1 MGTSTLR
8 IPALGSSSDWVL
20 ETDVGGRY
28 SCSVRGDIGSTGVAA
43 RVEDS
48 MRGRVS
54 AREDGDEMEVV
65 VIDSFGFSVGLGVV
79 GGGQGEVIV

>member
-20 ETDVGGRY
+20 EIDVGGRY
-28 SCSVRGDIGSTGVAA
+28 SHSVRGDTGSIGVAA

-48 MRGRVS
+48 MRGRVL
-54 AREDGDEMEVV
+54 AREDGDKMEVV
-65 VIDSFGFSVGLGVV
+65 DIV
-79 GGGQGEVIV
+79 EVIEGIEEVGTKSG

>member
-20 ETDVGGRY
+20 EIDVGGRY
-28 SCSVRGDIGSTGVAA
+28 SCSVRGDTGLIGVAA

-48 MRGRVS
+48 MRGRVL
-54 AREDGDEMEVV
+54 AREDGDKMEVV
-65 VIDSFGFSVGLGVV
+65 DIVEVIDGMEEVGTKSG
-79 GGGQGEVIV
+79 

>member
-20 ETDVGGRY
+20 EIDVEGRY
-28 SCSVRGDIGSTGVAA
+28 SCSVRGDTGSIGVAA

-48 MRGRVS
+48 MRGRVL

-65 VIDSFGFSVGLGVV
+65 DIV
-79 GGGQGEVIV
+79 EVIEGIEEVGMKSE